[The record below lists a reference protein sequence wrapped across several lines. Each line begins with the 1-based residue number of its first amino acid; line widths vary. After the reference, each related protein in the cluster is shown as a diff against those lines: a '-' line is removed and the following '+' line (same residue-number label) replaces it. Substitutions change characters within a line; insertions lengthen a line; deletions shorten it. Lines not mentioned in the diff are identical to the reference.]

1 MEAIT
6 FTSARKYAEYAHHD
20 LYKQEA
26 LNNLPIGILNRCVKQ
41 EQEGTQ
47 TDPPPYFLTIQN
59 GHEPVLYLLMTPP
72 YKMGVFGDPLN
83 PKIKSA
89 VEYAIDYLLTEGV
102 PLPGVIGEKSISK
115 LFATIWAEKTGKSY
129 KMAMD
134 QRIYKL
140 TKVKEDI
147 QRSGKLRLATFNDL
161 DVIKEWGYQFS
172 FVTENPFTKE
182 QAEEKARQFIQ
193 EQSVYLWLV
202 NDEPVSMAR
211 KARGT
216 KNGVSVNFVY
226 TPPEHQRKGYAT
238 ACVTELSDRLLNEG
252 YSFCTLYT
260 DLSNPTSNSIYQK
273 IGYNPIGD
281 SVVFQ
286 FDR

>member
-1 MEAIT
+1 MKAIT
-6 FTSARKYAEYAHHD
+6 YTSATAYAEYAHHD
-20 LYKQEA
+20 LYKREA
-26 LNNLPIGILNRCVKQ
+26 LHNLPIGILNRCVKQ
-41 EQEGTQ
+41 EQEGGQ
-47 TDPPPYFLTIQN
+47 TEPPPYFLTIKN
-59 GHEPVLYLLMTPP
+59 GHESLLYLMMTPP
-72 YKMGVFGDPLN
+72 YNMGVFGEPLN
-83 PKIKSA
+83 PSIKSA
-89 VEYAIDYLLTEGV
+89 VECAIDYLLSEGV
-102 PLPGVIGEKSISK
+102 PLPGVIGEKSISE
-115 LFATIWAEKTGKSY
+115 LFATIWSEKTGESY

-140 TKVKEDI
+140 TKVKDDI
-147 QRSGKLRLATFNDL
+147 QRPGEIRLATLNDL

-182 QAEEKARQFIQ
+182 QAEEKSRQFIK
-193 EQSVYLWLV
+193 EQSVYLWVV

-216 KNGVSVNFVY
+216 KNGISVNYVY
-226 TPPEHQRKGYAT
+226 TPSEHQRKGYAT
-238 ACVTELSDRLLNEG
+238 ACVAELSDRLLKEG

-273 IGYNPIGD
+273 IGYEPIGD